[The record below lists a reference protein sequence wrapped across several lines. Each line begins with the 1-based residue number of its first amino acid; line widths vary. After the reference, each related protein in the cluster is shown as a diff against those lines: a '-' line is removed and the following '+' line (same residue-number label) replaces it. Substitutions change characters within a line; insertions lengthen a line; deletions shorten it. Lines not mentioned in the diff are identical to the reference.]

1 MLNKIGGHG
10 MNIHKKSYEHSPF
23 QSGHRGIITKS
34 QTIFNNFTE
43 KIAKLVNLSAREKLL
58 EYKLRK
64 SF

>member
-34 QTIFNNFTE
+34 QTIFNNFTG
-43 KIAKLVNLSAREKLL
+43 KIAKLVN
-58 EYKLRK
+58 
-64 SF
+64 